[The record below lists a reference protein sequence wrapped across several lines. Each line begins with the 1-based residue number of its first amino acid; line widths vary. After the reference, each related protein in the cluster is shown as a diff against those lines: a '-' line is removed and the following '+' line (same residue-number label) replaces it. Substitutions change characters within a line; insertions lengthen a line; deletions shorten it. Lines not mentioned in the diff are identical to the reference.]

1 MNADKF
7 VNGRQVNNLRE
18 VIHDYFID
26 ELGARSSV
34 ENEKKKKMYRK
45 PEGSGRFEIVKV
57 EMYQEMQRA
66 QI

>member
-26 ELGARSSV
+26 ELGARSFV
-34 ENEKKKKMYRK
+34 ENDKKKKN
-45 PEGSGRFEIVKV
+45 V
-57 EMYQEMQRA
+57 
-66 QI
+66 